1 MKAKWGDSTKP
12 APSRNQPTLYKY
24 KNLRQAE
31 NLGEE
36 EATRIQQQCKIQK
49 NTKELMHC
57 HYGTNNRAP
66 RWTFTVTDW
75 P

>member
-1 MKAKWGDSTKP
+1 MVKAKWGDSTKP

-36 EATRIQQQCKIQK
+36 EATRIQQQ
-49 NTKELMHC
+49 
-57 HYGTNNRAP
+57 
-66 RWTFTVTDW
+66 
-75 P
+75 